1 MDYAIENFLFR
12 ATLNCGNSLNSE
24 DVYICCLHEEQ
35 MTHKLQNRIVGVK
48 QFRSVY
54 YIPPDGFDFTMML
67 IRIIYSF

>member
-35 MTHKLQNRIVGVK
+35 ITHKLQNRIVGVK
-48 QFRSVY
+48 QVPICLLHPVY
-54 YIPPDGFDFTMML
+54 YIPPDGFDFTMM
-67 IRIIYSF
+67 